1 MNCLIVGGVYQ
12 GKRAF
17 AQKEFG
23 LLPEDIADGAE
34 VCLDKPLQKRA
45 VCNVQ
50 HLVRRALAED
60 ISADALLDLLDG
72 HIVLCDEV
80 GCGVVPAEREPDIWR
95 EAVGR
100 LCCDLAAR
108 ADTVYWVR
116 AGIAQKIKGV

>member
-1 MNCLIVGGVYQ
+1 MNYLIVGGAYQ

-17 AQKEFG
+17 AQREFG
-23 LLPEDIADGAE
+23 LLLEDIADGAE
-34 VCLDKPLQKRA
+34 VSLDKPLAEHA

-50 HLVRRALAED
+50 HLVRRALAEG
-60 ISADALLDLLDG
+60 IAMNALLELLEG

-80 GCGVVPAEREPDIWR
+80 GCGVVPAEREQDIWR

-100 LCCDLAAR
+100 LCCDFAAR

>member
-1 MNCLIVGGVYQ
+1 MNCLIVGGAYQ

-17 AQKEFG
+17 AQKEFD
-23 LLPEDIADGAE
+23 LLPEEIADGAQISLGE
-34 VCLDKPLQKRA
+34 PLRKRA

-50 HLVRRALAED
+50 HLVRRALAEQ
-60 ISADALLDLLDG
+60 IAVPALLELLDG
-72 HIVLCDEV
+72 KIVLCDEI
-80 GCGVVPAEREPDIWR
+80 GCGVVPAEREPDLWR

-108 ADTVYWVR
+108 ADVVYWVR

>member
-1 MNCLIVGGVYQ
+1 MNCLIVGGAYQ

-17 AQKEFG
+17 TQKEFG

-34 VCLDKPLQKRA
+34 VSLDKPLQKRA

-50 HLVRRALAED
+50 HLVRRALAAGILVD
-60 ISADALLDLLDG
+60 TLLELLEG

-80 GCGVVPAEREPDIWR
+80 GCGVVPAERELDIWR

>member
-1 MNCLIVGGVYQ
+1 MNCLIVGGAYQ

-23 LLPEDIADGAE
+23 LVPEDIADGAE
-34 VCLDKPLQKRA
+34 VSLDKPLQKHA

-80 GCGVVPAEREPDIWR
+80 GGGVVPAEREPDIWR

-100 LCCDLAAR
+100 LCCDLAER